1 MAKFSITSAAS
12 NSVTKREKK
21 TRATSSE
28 PPQIA
33 ACKALREN
41 CQTAGLLI
49 IIFALLPGLNPAAGI
64 LYQLVDVL
72 FHVLRIDIAWK
83 SHHQIAEWVDDVNV
97 VSR

>member
-1 MAKFSITSAAS
+1 MVKFSIASAAS

-28 PPQIA
+28 PPHIA

-49 IIFALLPGLNPAAGI
+49 IFSRYFPVWIQPPEIFISLLTSFFIRRGST
-64 LYQLVDVL
+64 
-72 FHVLRIDIAWK
+72 LRGNRIIK
-83 SHHQIAEWVDDVNV
+83 LPNG
-97 VSR
+97 SRT

>member
-1 MAKFSITSAAS
+1 MAKSSITSAAS

-49 IIFALLPGLNPAAGI
+49 IFSRYFPVWIQPPEIFTSVSTSFFIRPGSTLRGKRIIKLPNG
-64 LYQLVDVL
+64 
-72 FHVLRIDIAWK
+72 
-83 SHHQIAEWVDDVNV
+83 SMM
-97 VSR
+97 